1 VLYYQRNYTFGGD
14 SNFSDLKI
22 LGNGR
27 TNEMVDQEI
36 NNFDF
41 VCPTEAKSHTVEK
54 QRSSRVKQNRE

>member
-1 VLYYQRNYTFGGD
+1 MGGD
-14 SNFSDLKI
+14 SDFSDLKS

-27 TNEMVDQEI
+27 ANEMVDQEI
-36 NNFDF
+36 NNFNF